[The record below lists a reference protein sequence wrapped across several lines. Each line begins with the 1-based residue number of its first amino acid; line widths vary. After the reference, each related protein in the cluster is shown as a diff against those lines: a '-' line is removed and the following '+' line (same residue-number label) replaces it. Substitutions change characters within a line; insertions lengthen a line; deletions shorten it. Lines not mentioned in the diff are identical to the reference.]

1 MKKYF
6 CLFLLIMLSVFTFN
20 ARAQQYSKNSDSS
33 IVAFKAQ
40 LMHNGLNLLGPAD
53 IIFDSVIFNNGNAYD
68 NHTGYFIA
76 PSAGFYEFHV
86 QLVWFAT
93 EKPKTVGFKI
103 VKNKTSRE
111 DVENWTEISPTLN
124 GGTFTQTSAL
134 MNLATGDTIRVNAG
148 AGSGGTTTIAPYMGD
163 SHFYGYKF
171 Y

>member
-1 MKKYF
+1 MN
-6 CLFLLIMLSVFTFN
+6 VFTVKSQ
-20 ARAQQYSKNSDSS
+20 ALQYTVNKHSDST

-40 LMHNGLNLLGPAD
+40 LLHNGLNLSGSAD
-53 IIFDSVIFNNGNAYD
+53 IVFDSVIFNNGNAYD
-68 NHTGYFIA
+68 NHTGCFIV

-103 VKNKTSRE
+103 VKNKSSRE
-111 DVENWTEISPTLN
+111 DVENWTEVSPTLN

-134 MNLATGDTIRVNAG
+134 MHLTVGDTIRVNAG
-148 AGSGGTTTIAPYMGD
+148 AGSGGTTTIANYLGD
-163 SHFYGYKF
+163 SQFYGYKV